1 MTKLIA
7 DSGSTKTDWCICQQ
21 SNILQQIATQGLNP
35 YHQSPHEIATTIND
49 MASQVVYPEAISHI
63 EFYGAGCALPQKSA
77 IVAGALQE
85 VFPQCQS
92 IYVASDLEGA
102 AKAVC
107 KNLPGIACILGTG
120 SNSCQF
126 DGTHIVANTPSLGY
140 ILGDEGSGASLGR
153 IMVGD
158 LLKGQLP
165 KDLCHEF
172 FNEYNLDQAALLDSV
187 YRQPLAN
194 RYLASF
200 TPFLA
205 KHRSHPAIHA
215 LLVGE
220 FTRFFQRNVL
230 AYDTT
235 LPVHFVGSIAHHFS
249 QEVSEAAQALKL
261 TIGQTL
267 RTPIDGLT
275 GATSAP
281 KGAEG

>member
-7 DSGSTKTDWCICQQ
+7 DSGSTKTDWRICQQ
-21 SNILQQIATQGLNP
+21 GNTLQQIATQGLNP
-35 YHQSPHEIATTIND
+35 YHQSPQEIATTID
-49 MASQVVYPEAISHI
+49 EMASLVAHPEAISHI
-63 EFYGAGCALPQKSA
+63 EFYGAGCALSQKST
-77 IVAGALQE
+77 IVAQALQKA
-85 VFPQCQS
+85 FPLCQN

-107 KNLPGIACILGTG
+107 GGKPGIACILGTG

-153 IMVGD
+153 IAVSD
-158 LLKGQLP
+158 FLKGQLP
-165 KDLCHEF
+165 DDLCKEF
-172 FNEYNLDQAALLDSV
+172 FNEYNLDQATLLDRV

-205 KHRSHPAIHA
+205 KHRSNPAIHA
-215 LLVGE
+215 LLVSE
-220 FTRFFQRNVL
+220 FTRFFRRNML

-235 LPVHFVGSIAHHFS
+235 LPVHFVGSIAYYFR

-261 TIGQTL
+261 TVGQTI
-267 RTPIDGLT
+267 RTPIEGLT
-275 GATSAP
+275 SATIYP
-281 KGAEG
+281 